1 MLSVAL
7 EKSNWPCL
15 RNIRRGKFIWIFVHS
30 AAQELHFWV
39 VGYSRHGLLV
49 FLCFLSFLLNNC
61 FVRLVSIEPSNFLC
75 QSKEWGT
82 FLCYVRILLFIRHYT
97 FHLASCKQF
106 RCIPLLGGLAG
117 CAGVSFVFWIWA
129 AGGTGCRLTWVRWKI
144 FWTKWW
150 VVYSVLFVCPAL
162 VCLFA
167 ALITCT
173 FLHNTPHSTSLF
185 AWCILF
191 FCLFVFVV
199 FIVGC
204 T

>member
-106 RCIPLLGGLAG
+106 RCIPFLGGLAG
-117 CAGVSFVFWIWA
+117 CAGVSFVFWIWKL
-129 AGGTGCRLTWVRWKI
+129 GELGVGWPGSDER
-144 FWTKWW
+144 F
-150 VVYSVLFVCPAL
+150 SGQNDELFTPFCLSAL
-162 VCLFA
+162 LLFA
-167 ALITCT
+167 
-173 FLHNTPHSTSLF
+173 
-185 AWCILF
+185 
-191 FCLFVFVV
+191 CLLP
-199 FIVGC
+199 
-204 T
+204 